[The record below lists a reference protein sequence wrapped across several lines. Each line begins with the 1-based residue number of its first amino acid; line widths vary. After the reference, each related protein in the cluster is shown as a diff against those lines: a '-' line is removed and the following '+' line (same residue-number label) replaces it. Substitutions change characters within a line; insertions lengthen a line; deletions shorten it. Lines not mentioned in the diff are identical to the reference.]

1 MRISDWSSDVC
12 SSDLLRDNIA
22 RCAIGVCVR
31 AGTQGIEEDIE
42 HRIVNR
48 QWKNHRASRPVSPV
62 VRIFQ
67 IVRDRPPITEFM
79 IDFEADRGRL
89 AVRKLA
95 RIPALFWRTDVGIEA
110 MPARF
115 GRQGREGVAELG
127 NRFRI
132 VEIARRDELEKAVS
146 IVQILAIELHGAAAI
161 IPQEVGL
168 DLAAAIQRI
177 AWIARARAVAIEAA
191 DAVIECVG
199 ELTGGKGIDA
209 VIGVFAIALET
220 EAATD

>member
-1 MRISDWSSDVC
+1 
-12 SSDLLRDNIA
+12 
-22 RCAIGVCVR
+22 
-31 AGTQGIEEDIE
+31 
-42 HRIVNR
+42 
-48 QWKNHRASRPVSPV
+48 
-62 VRIFQ
+62 
-67 IVRDRPPITEFM
+67 M

-146 IVQILAIELHGAAAI
+146 IVQILALEFPGAAAI
-161 IPQEVGL
+161 IPPEVGL
-168 DLAAAIQRI
+168 SQ
-177 AWIARARAVAIEAA
+177 A
-191 DAVIECVG
+191 DAIN
-199 ELTGGKGIDA
+199 
-209 VIGVFAIALET
+209 ALPWIWP
-220 EAATD
+220 ARVVAPATHTDYKMRG